1 MNRQFWLLIILVC
14 TCVSLNSCLKQI
26 KNQTGPKEY
35 TFYPAP
41 PDSPRIQFLLSINNS
56 FDLEKKQSSLNKF
69 VFGESKPKSLIK
81 PYGVTIHNGKIYLCD
96 TGMKGIAILDLT
108 ENKFDFFIPEGQ
120 GRLVMPISCFVDSK
134 GNLYVADGGRKE
146 IVIFNNDGKFIGA
159 CGEKE
164 NFKPTDVFVKNDK
177 IWVANIKN
185 HAIDVYQNDS
195 TFQLI
200 SSFPEA
206 ENNSD
211 GYLNQ
216 PTNLYV
222 TDDKVYVTDFGSFK
236 VKIYNQNGEF
246 EESFGSY
253 GNSFGQFVRPK
264 GIALDKELNRYV
276 VDAAFENVQIFNKNN
291 ELLMFFGGGSKS
303 PGGMSLPAKVYIDYE
318 NIKYF
323 ERFVNP
329 DFKIKYLIL
338 VTNIIGD
345 NKLNIYAYVEPGKNL
360 H

>member
-1 MNRQFWLLIILVC
+1 MNKQLWLLFIFLC
-14 TCVSLNSCLKQI
+14 TNVILNSCLKQI
-26 KNQTGPKEY
+26 NNQTVPEEY
-35 TFYPAP
+35 TFYPTP

-56 FDLEKKQSSLNKF
+56 FDLEKKQSSFNKF
-69 VFGESKPKSLIK
+69 VFGASKPKSLIK
-81 PYGVTIHNGKIYLCD
+81 PYGVTINNGKIYLCD
-96 TGMKGIAILDLT
+96 TGIKGIAIIDLQS
-108 ENKFDFFIPEGQ
+108 NKFDFFIPEGQ
-120 GRLVMPISCFVDSK
+120 GRLIMPISCFVDIE

-146 IVIFNNDGKFIGA
+146 IVIFNNTGKYVGA

-164 NFKPTDVFVKNDK
+164 NFKPTDVFVKHDK
-177 IWVANIKN
+177 IWVANVKN
-185 HAIDVYQNDS
+185 HVINVYKNDS
-195 TFQLI
+195 SLQLI
-200 SSFPEA
+200 FSFPDL
-206 ENNSD
+206 ENNSE

-222 TDDKVYVTDFGSFK
+222 TDNKVYVTDFGSFK
-236 VKIYNQNGEF
+236 IKVYNHNGEF

-253 GNSFGQFVRPK
+253 GNNFGQFVRPK
-264 GIALDKELNRYV
+264 GIALDRELNRYV

-291 ELLMFFGGGSKS
+291 ELLMFFGGGSKG

-323 ERFVNP
+323 DKFVNP

-345 NKLNIYAYVEPGKNL
+345 NKLNIYAYVESEK
-360 H
+360 